1 MKTPEKPKGAPNFLI
16 DFGPLLIFFALN
28 FLKDIYWATGSLMV
42 TMPLAM
48 GWSWVKRKHIPPML
62 WTSSLLV
69 LIFGGLTL
77 YLQDEELIK
86 IKATVLFALFGLILL
101 AGYAFKKPFIKFLFE
116 TAMPGMERKGW
127 LLLTRNW
134 GLFFLA
140 EAAVNEFVRRS
151 YSTDIWV
158 TFKTFGFMVLTF
170 LFVFT
175 QIPVIMKYGNFK
187 KTKT

>member
-1 MKTPEKPKGAPNFLI
+1 MSNPSKPKAGPNFLI
-16 DFGPLLIFFALN
+16 DFGPLLVFFAFN

-48 GWSWVKRKHIPPML
+48 GWSWHKRKHIPPML
-62 WTSSLLV
+62 WVSGVLV

-86 IKATVLFALFGLILL
+86 IKATVLFCLFGLILL

-116 TAMPGMERKGW
+116 NAFPEMATRGW
-127 LLLTRNW
+127 MLLTRNW

-151 YSTDIWV
+151 FSTDVWV
-158 TFKTFGFMVLTF
+158 AFKTFGFVVLTF
-170 LFVFT
+170 LFMIS
-175 QIPVIMKYGNFK
+175 QYPVLVKHANLK
-187 KTKT
+187 AKD